1 MISDYALL
9 TAIILSLVLLQLN
22 QRQGLTALSIINR
35 WLRWFIFAF
44 GGAAIVEDMG
54 WTDRPYPVLVAAF
67 FLVWFL
73 LETVYN
79 WLAIHALSVS
89 PMPLFP
95 RFSAN
100 QNGEEWPTVERF
112 IKLREWLRANGFKQ
126 VQALKA
132 EVSSSHFL
140 RVCVYQDTDAGVR
153 LQITFLPQGNEV
165 MAACF
170 SLSTNTVSGCR
181 YVTDNM
187 HIPFGG
193 FYPDNWLLS
202 RHPWR
207 RSLAGLVKTHRER
220 LARGNEQIV
229 PWTSD
234 PLTDLNGQ
242 QRELE
247 KINTELGFLFP
258 QAEREEFGKISHEGR
273 YRVWKEYWLL
283 SYFGKSVQY

>member
-9 TAIILSLVLLQLN
+9 TAIIFSLILLQLN
-22 QRQGLTALSIINR
+22 QRQGSPALAILNR

-44 GGAAIVEDMG
+44 GAAAVAEDLG
-54 WTDRPYPVLVAAF
+54 WTDRSYPVLVAAF

-73 LETVYN
+73 LETLYN

-95 RFSAN
+95 RFAAN
-100 QNGEEWPTVERF
+100 QTGEEWPTLPRF
-112 IKLREWLRANGFKQ
+112 LKLRDWLRSNGFKQ

-132 EVSSSHFL
+132 EVGPSL
-140 RVCVYQDTDAGVR
+140 YVRVSIYQDADAGVR
-153 LQITFLPQGNEV
+153 LQITFLPQGNGA
-165 MAACF
+165 MAASY
-170 SLSTNTVSGCR
+170 SLSTNTASGCR
-181 YVTDNM
+181 YVTDNL
-187 HIPFGG
+187 HLPFGG
-193 FYPDNWLLS
+193 FYPENWLLE
-202 RHPWR
+202 RNPWR
-207 RSLAGLVKTHRER
+207 RSLARLVKTHRER
-220 LARGNEQIV
+220 LARGGEQIV
-229 PWTSD
+229 PWTTD

-258 QAEREEFGKISHEGR
+258 LAEREEHGKISHEGR

-283 SYFGKSVQY
+283 SYFGKSVRY